1 MKKEKI
7 ITLITALGLSL
18 AGIATVAVRPEQTI
32 QAAVAGNK
40 YGLVKRYTLPQ
51 SLRGIWYTQVSNM
64 SPMKITKH
72 SFSRPGTNG
81 KKLYAVVYVVGK
93 VKGTNKYPWQMT
105 GKFDKYYEKAMRV
118 EKTRKMRGLK
128 WTVIGPVDDHV
139 PKMATAYTMHEEN
152 IDGQTVKVVF
162 EADYTG
168 KVVNQYFTTLELAQK
183 YGKQKFTDMTYFN
196 LDKLPQ

>member
-1 MKKEKI
+1 MKKAKI
-7 ITLITALGLSL
+7 YTLIAAIALALTGV
-18 AGIATVAVRPEQTI
+18 ATHAVQPGQTI
-32 QAAVAGNK
+32 QAAAKGNK

-51 SLRGIWYTQVSNM
+51 NLRGTRYTQASNM

-72 SFSRPGTNG
+72 SFSRPGAKG

-105 GKFDKYYEKAMRV
+105 SKFDKYYEKAMRI
-118 EKTRKMRGLK
+118 EQTLKLRGLN
-128 WTVIGPVDDHV
+128 WTVIGPVDDHA
-139 PKMATAYTMHEEN
+139 PKMAMAYTMHEEN

-168 KVVNQYFTTLELAQK
+168 KVVNQYFTTPELAQK
-183 YGKQKFTDMTYFN
+183 YSKQKFTDMTYHN
-196 LDKLPQ
+196 NNA

>member
-1 MKKEKI
+1 MKKAKI
-7 ITLITALGLSL
+7 YTLIAAIALALTGV
-18 AGIATVAVRPEQTI
+18 ATHAVQPEQTI
-32 QAAVAGNK
+32 QAAAKGNK

-51 SLRGIWYTQVSNM
+51 NLRGTWYTQASNM

-72 SFSRPGTNG
+72 SFSRPGAKG

-105 GKFDKYYEKAMRV
+105 GKFDKYYEKAMRI
-118 EKTRKMRGLK
+118 EQTRKLRGLN
-128 WTVIGPVDDHV
+128 WTVIEPVDDHA
-139 PKMATAYTMHEEN
+139 PKMAMAYTMHEEN

-168 KVVNQYFTTLELAQK
+168 KVVNQYFTTPELAQK
-183 YGKQKFTDMTYFN
+183 YSKQKFTDMTYSN
-196 LDKLPQ
+196 

>member
-1 MKKEKI
+1 MKKAKI
-7 ITLITALGLSL
+7 YTLIAAIALALTGV
-18 AGIATVAVRPEQTI
+18 ATHAVQPEQTI
-32 QAAVAGNK
+32 QAAAKGNK

-51 SLRGIWYTQVSNM
+51 NLRGTWYTQASNM

-72 SFSRPGTNG
+72 SFSRPGAKG

-105 GKFDKYYEKAMRV
+105 GKFDKYYEKVMRI
-118 EKTRKMRGLK
+118 EQTLKLRGLN
-128 WTVIGPVDDHV
+128 WTVIGPVDDHA
-139 PKMATAYTMHEEN
+139 PKMAMAYTMHEEN

-168 KVVNQYFTTLELAQK
+168 KVVNQYFTTPELAQK
-183 YGKQKFTDMTYFN
+183 YSKQKFTDMTYHN
-196 LDKLPQ
+196 NNA